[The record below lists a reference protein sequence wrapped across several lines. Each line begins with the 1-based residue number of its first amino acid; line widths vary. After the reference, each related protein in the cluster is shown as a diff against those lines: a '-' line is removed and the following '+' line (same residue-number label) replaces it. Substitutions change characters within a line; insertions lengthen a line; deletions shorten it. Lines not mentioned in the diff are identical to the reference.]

1 MGGRVV
7 EMDVWVFRQPAV
19 DLGLVGVQV
28 VQDDVNFL
36 IRVVHYEFVHKPQ
49 KLPSSAPLEVTG
61 FDQPGR
67 HVQGGEQG
75 GRTVAFIL
83 VVEARQSFAIGQFEP
98 SLGAFQRLDCRLLV
112 YAKNYGVPNSGVW
125 PERSGACA
133 RYKPRIKR
141 ALRQHIV
148 RQPLPHETPEF
159 AIFSIISGAV
169 PGRPRPGFAGSIKRD
184 PNSAICGIWRL
195 GGNTKCCNL
204 TNSQTVTSGRS

>member
-83 VVEARQSFAIGQFEP
+83 VVEARQGFAIGQFEP

-112 YAKNYGVPNSGVW
+112 YAKNYGVLGRIQVHAHDGGGLWDKLGV
-125 PERSGACA
+125 
-133 RYKPRIKR
+133 R
-141 ALRQHIV
+141 A
-148 RQPLPHETPEF
+148 
-159 AIFSIISGAV
+159 
-169 PGRPRPGFAGSIKRD
+169 
-184 PNSAICGIWRL
+184 
-195 GGNTKCCNL
+195 
-204 TNSQTVTSGRS
+204 